1 MNKSSSPDLDVITH
15 LVESSERYMWIEM
28 MRHIPE
34 EIANDLG
41 IEVQEF
47 GSAIGFAFKALPHW
61 MMNRVLGLG
70 YELPATTG
78 QIEDVIEFYG
88 KRELPVGIS
97 LIPHAKPP
105 EITEWLRQKGFALQ
119 NIWAKMVRDNSPIEE
134 RTLDFRI
141 VELGEGDVARYS
153 EVMCEGFE
161 MPSRCVPVFAALDR
175 VPGNHVYGVL
185 DDGELI
191 AVSVLTI
198 VERIGHLNSMTT
210 LKSHR
215 GRGIQGALMAHHIN
229 EGIKLGCNWFA
240 TETGLLPGQVN
251 HSYNNMVRS
260 GFRLA
265 YERPN
270 YVRQWVK
277 Q

>member
-1 MNKSSSPDLDVITH
+1 MSEPPSPDRDAITH

-34 EIANDLG
+34 TIASDLG

-47 GSAIGFAFKALPHW
+47 GSAVGFAFKALPHW

-70 YELPATTG
+70 YEQPATIG
-78 QIEDVIEFYG
+78 QIEDILEFYVS
-88 KRELPVGIS
+88 RELPIGIS
-97 LIPHAKPP
+97 LVPHAKPP
-105 EITEWLRQKGFALQ
+105 EVVEWLQQKGFALQ
-119 NIWAKMVRDNSPIEE
+119 NTWAKMYRDNSPIEQKAF
-134 RTLDFRI
+134 DFQI
-141 VELGEGDVARYS
+141 VELGEREAARYS

-161 MPSRCVPVFAALDR
+161 MPKHCVPVFAVLDQ

-185 DDGELI
+185 DDGKMI

-198 VERIGHLNSMTT
+198 VDRIGHLNSMTT

-229 EGIKLGCNWFA
+229 EGIRLGCNWFA
-240 TETGLLPGQVN
+240 TETGLLPDQVN

-260 GFRLA
+260 GFQLA

-270 YVRQWVK
+270 YVK